1 MGGCCE
7 RQINPSN
14 ELLNLDNFS
23 NEDILSGK
31 ESLSKAELKYEV
43 IKLIKSPEEVQLDLI
58 IKSIQNIFKDKIKK
72 ISIIELYNLSIYLQD
87 NYVESDYILYDS
99 RRSVEQKEDFIKKM
113 THINY
118 TYNQI
123 KGITGKKLENFK
135 NFLENKKIIFIISEK
150 YLQKEDSLKVVPLEI
165 IKLLFK
171 INKNLNIYLLDSP
184 LNEVEIPA
192 IFIKLLSFL
201 RDRAFEPL
209 PYILFTYRH
218 VTTFFLDG
226 YIFINFLDK
235 KYFSFNS
242 LIKEI
247 SSGKSELS
255 FENNFLK
262 EMNIFYIINIDNS
275 SQTEY
280 QNNHIK
286 YQDDIFNN
294 INCTKISL
302 RKYKK
307 DIKVLCHWLRN
318 EISKGHSIYINV
330 EKYNESQNDWI
341 FVIIVILKYIIRVNH
356 IEIANYLKEKINF
369 INNISE
375 NINKCLES
383 NEFDEIFK

>member
-7 RQINPSN
+7 RQINPSD
-14 ELLNLDNFS
+14 ELLNLDNCS
-23 NEDILSGK
+23 NEDILNGK
-31 ESLSKAELKYEV
+31 DSLSKAELKYEI
-43 IKLIKSPEEVQLDLI
+43 IKLIKTPEEIQLDII
-58 IKSIQNIFKDKIKK
+58 IKSIQNIFKNKIKK

-87 NYVESDYILYDS
+87 NYVESEYILYDS

-135 NFLENKKIIFIISEK
+135 NFLENKKIILIISEK
-150 YLQKEDSLKVVPLEI
+150 YLQNEDSAKAVPLEI
-165 IKLLFK
+165 IKLLFQ
-171 INKNLNIYLLDSP
+171 INKNLNIYILDSP
-184 LNEVEIPA
+184 LNEVEIPT

-209 PYILFTYRH
+209 PYVIFCYRH
-218 VTTFFLDG
+218 VTTFFVDG

-235 KYFSFNS
+235 KYFSFHS
-242 LIKEI
+242 LINEL
-247 SSGKSELS
+247 SSEKKELS

-262 EMNIFYIINIDNS
+262 EMNIFNIINIDNS

-280 QNNHIK
+280 QNNEIQ
-286 YQDDIFNN
+286 YQNNIFKN
-294 INCTKISL
+294 INCTKLSL

-307 DIKVLCHWLRN
+307 EIIILCHWLRN
-318 EISKGHSIYINV
+318 EISKGNSIYINV
-330 EKYNESQNDWI
+330 EKYDETRNDWI
-341 FVIIVILKYIIRVNH
+341 FVFIVILRYIIRVNH

-375 NINKCLES
+375 NINKCLQS